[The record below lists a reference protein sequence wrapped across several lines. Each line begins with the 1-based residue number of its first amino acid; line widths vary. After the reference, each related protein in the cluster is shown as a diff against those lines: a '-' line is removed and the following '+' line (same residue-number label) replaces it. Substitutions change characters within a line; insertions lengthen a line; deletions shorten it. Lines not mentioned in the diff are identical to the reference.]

1 VAALLDRVRAARAT
15 PARPA
20 NLSFQEWVDWF
31 NYDGVNYPLLRTTMG
46 KLDEEQ
52 LVQTA
57 TAAYHGNGPVFALV
71 VARLQVFSQARFQ
84 WTRFEGGKPGDLF
97 GSPELKVL
105 ERPWAGGTTA
115 DLLARMEVDVSLA
128 GNCYVRRITRPRQ
141 PARLLRLR
149 PEWVI
154 VALGSDEDADHPGQA
169 GDVEVLGYAYAP
181 PGGPIIPLSTA
192 EVAHFAPLPDP
203 DFNFLGMSWITPLL
217 RDVQADGAM
226 TEHKRRFLVNAATP
240 NLVIKFDANIS
251 QENVEKFK
259 AIFEAGHMG
268 TENAYRTVFLG
279 GGADAVTVGKD
290 FQQLDFA
297 AVQGRGESRLAAAAG
312 VPPSWVGFSEGLQGS
327 SLNAGN
333 FNSSR
338 RRFADGTAQ
347 HWWVNAASS
356 LETII
361 QPPQP
366 SDGGAS
372 LWFDTRSVSFMR
384 EDAADLAKIQAE
396 EAGTIVALVKD
407 GFTAKSAVD
416 AVVNHDWARL
426 QHSGLT
432 SVQLQPPFDGQGA
445 AAMEQTRA
453 LVEMVQ
459 KVYLGV
465 DVVLSAE
472 EAREILNRAGAG
484 LSAGGLPGIS
494 TPPPNGQGN
503 GKVPAALAR

>member
-1 VAALLDRVRAARAT
+1 MPALLERIAANRA
-15 PARPA
+15 PQRPQ
-20 NLSFQEWVDWF
+20 NLSFQEYVDYF
-31 NYDGVNYPLLRTTMG
+31 RFDGTDYPLLRTTMG

-71 VARLQVFSQARFQ
+71 TARLQVFSQARFQ

-97 GSPELKVL
+97 GSPELKLL

-128 GNCYVRRITRPRQ
+128 GNCYIRRITRLRQ
-141 PARLLRLR
+141 PPRLLRLR

-154 VALGSDEDADHPGQA
+154 VVLGSDEDADHPGQA

-181 PGGPIIPLSTA
+181 PGGPIVPLSTA

-203 DFNFLGMSWITPLL
+203 DFNFLGMSWISPLI

-240 NLVIKFDANIS
+240 NLVIKFDANIG
-251 QENVEKFK
+251 QEAVAKFK

-268 TENAYRTVFLG
+268 VENAYRTVFLG
-279 GGADAVTVGKD
+279 GGADAVTVGRD

-356 LETII
+356 LEPIT
-361 QPPQP
+361 QLP
-366 SDGGAS
+366 DGGAS

-384 EDAADLAKIQAE
+384 EDAADLAKIQGE

-407 GFTAKSAVD
+407 GFTAESAVD
-416 AVVNHDWARL
+416 AVVNHDWTRL
-426 QHSGLT
+426 KHSGLT
-432 SVQLQPPFDGQGA
+432 SVQLQPPFDGQA
-445 AAMEQTRA
+445 AP
-453 LVEMVQ
+453 
-459 KVYLGV
+459 
-465 DVVLSAE
+465 S
-472 EAREILNRAGAG
+472 
-484 LSAGGLPGIS
+484 
-494 TPPPNGQGN
+494 NGQGN

>member
-1 VAALLDRVRAARAT
+1 MAWLDRVAANRTGT
-15 PARPA
+15 PQRPR
-20 NLSFQEWVDWF
+20 NLAFQEWVDWF

-71 VARLQVFSQARFQ
+71 VARLQVFSQVRFQ
-84 WTRFEGGKPGDLF
+84 WTRFEGGKPGNLF

-128 GNCYVRRITRPRQ
+128 GNCYIRRISRPRQ
-141 PARLLRLR
+141 PPRLLRLR

-181 PGGPIIPLSTA
+181 PGGPIIPLSTS

-203 DFNFLGMSWITPLL
+203 DFNFLGMSWISPLI

-240 NLVIKFDANIS
+240 NLVIKFGANIG
-251 QENVEKFK
+251 QEAVEKFK

-268 TENAYRTVFLG
+268 VENAYRTVFLG
-279 GGADAVTVGKD
+279 GGADATTVGKD

-347 HWWVNAASS
+347 HWWVNAAAS
-356 LETII
+356 LETIT
-361 QPPQP
+361 QPPDP
-366 SDGGAS
+366 RAS

-407 GFTAKSAVD
+407 GFTAESAVD

-432 SVQLQPPFDGQGA
+432 SVQLQPPFNSEGA
-445 AAMEQTRA
+445 ATLERA
-453 LVEMVQ
+453 RNLTEMIQ
-459 KVYLGV
+459 KIYLGV
-465 DVVLSAE
+465 GVVLSDE
-472 EAREILNRAGAG
+472 EAREILNQGGAD
-484 LSAGGLPGIS
+484 LPPGGLPAAPS
-494 TPPPNGQGN
+494 GQAN
-503 GKVPAALAR
+503 GKVPAALTR

>member
-1 VAALLDRVRAARAT
+1 VSWLDRVAANRTRA
-15 PARPA
+15 PQRPR
-20 NLSFQEWVDWF
+20 NLSFQEYVDWF

-52 LVQTA
+52 LVHTA

-71 VARLQVFSQARFQ
+71 AARLQVLSQVRFQ
-84 WTRFEGGKPGDLF
+84 WTRFEGGKPGNLF
-97 GSPELKVL
+97 GDPGLKLL
-105 ERPWAGGTTA
+105 EQPWAGGTTA

-128 GNCYVRRITRPRQ
+128 GNSYIRRVNRPRQ
-141 PARLLRLR
+141 PPRLVRLR

-154 VALGSDEDADHPGQA
+154 IVLGSDEDADHPGQA
-169 GDVEVLGYAYAP
+169 GDAEVLGYAYAP
-181 PGGPIIPLSTA
+181 PGGPIVPLPTG
-192 EVAHFAPLPDP
+192 EVAHFVDNFDP
-203 DFNFLGMSWITPLL
+203 DFNFLGMSWISPLI

-240 NLVIKFDANIS
+240 NLVIKFDARID
-251 QENVEKFK
+251 QEAVEHFK

-268 TENAYRTVFLG
+268 VENAYRTVFLG
-279 GGADAVTVGKD
+279 GGADATTVGKD

-347 HWWVNAASS
+347 HWWVNAAAS
-356 LETII
+356 LEPIVSR
-361 QPPQP
+361 P
-366 SDGGAS
+366 SPDGGAK

-396 EAGTIVALVKD
+396 EAQTIVALVRD
-407 GFTAKSAVD
+407 GFTPESAVD
-416 AVVNHDWARL
+416 AVTNHDWGRL
-426 QHSGLT
+426 VHSGRV
-432 SVQLQPPFDGQGA
+432 SVQLVEPGA
-445 AAMEQTRA
+445 SE
-453 LVEMVQ
+453 
-459 KVYLGV
+459 
-465 DVVLSAE
+465 
-472 EAREILNRAGAG
+472 
-484 LSAGGLPGIS
+484 
-494 TPPPNGQGN
+494 TPSSNGQGN
-503 GKVPAALAR
+503 GKVPAALTR

>member
-1 VAALLDRVRAARAT
+1 VPLLERIAATRAPQRQQ
-15 PARPA
+15 RPH
-20 NLSFQEWVDWF
+20 NLSFQEYVDWF
-31 NYDGVNYPLLRTTMG
+31 RFDGTDYPLLRTTMG

-52 LVQTA
+52 LAQTA

-71 VARLQVFSQARFQ
+71 TARLQVFSQARFQ

-128 GNCYVRRITRPRQ
+128 GNCYIRRITRRGRP
-141 PARLLRLR
+141 PRLLRLR

-154 VALGSDEDADHPGQA
+154 VVLGSDEDADHPGQA
-169 GDVEVLGYAYAP
+169 GDVEILGYAYAP
-181 PGGPIIPLSTA
+181 PGGPIIGLSTS

-203 DFNFLGMSWITPLL
+203 DFNFLGMSWISPLL

-226 TEHKRRFLVNAATP
+226 TEHKRRFLINAATP
-240 NLVIKFDANIS
+240 NVVIKFDPSITIE
-251 QENVEKFK
+251 QVKEFK
-259 AIFEAGHMG
+259 ELFEDDHAGVW
-268 TENAYRTVFLG
+268 NAYKTLYLG
-279 GGADAVTVGKD
+279 GGADATTVGKD

-333 FNSSR
+333 FSASR

-347 HWWVNAASS
+347 HWWVNAAAS
-356 LETII
+356 LEAIV
-361 QPPQP
+361 QPPDP
-366 SDGGAS
+366 RAS

-384 EDAADLAKIQAE
+384 EDAADLAKIQAQ
-396 EAGTIVALVKD
+396 EAQTIVALVRD
-407 GFTAKSAVD
+407 GFTPESAVD
-416 AVVNHDWARL
+416 AVTNHDWARL
-426 QHSGLT
+426 VHSGLT
-432 SVQLQPPFDGQGA
+432 SVQLVEPGA
-445 AAMEQTRA
+445 NA
-453 LVEMVQ
+453 
-459 KVYLGV
+459 
-465 DVVLSAE
+465 
-472 EAREILNRAGAG
+472 
-484 LSAGGLPGIS
+484 PS
-494 TPPPNGQGN
+494 TPNGQGN